1 MKKKKILKVLL
12 ILFLIIFSWFAYSK
26 YFKKNKSLLS
36 KQLNITTEIDEET
49 VYNSNIIKDINYTS
63 RDLKGNEYI
72 LIAKEGEIDLDNS
85 DIIFLTNVTAYIKLI
100 KNSELIVITSNYG
113 KYNTINYDTIFS
125 KQVNPTTNTK
135 EDTIYNSNI
144 IKDINYTSRDL
155 KGNEYILVAKE
166 GEIDLNNSDIIFL
179 TDVTAYIKLVKNSEL
194 IVITSNYGKYN
205 TINYDTIFSKNVK
218 IDYVDN
224 IITGDYLD
232 FSMMK
237 NLLIVSRNVVYKN
250 LENTMRADVIELD
263 TTTKDTKIFM
273 YNSNE
278 QVNVTN
284 IK

>member
-1 MKKKKILKVLL
+1 MKKKIFLKIVL
-12 ILFLIIFSWFAYSK
+12 ILSLIIITWFVYSE
-26 YFKKNKSLLS
+26 YFKEDKSKLS
-36 KQLNITTEIDEET
+36 KPVNSTTEIEEDA

-72 LIAKEGEIDLDNS
+72 LIAKEGEIDLD
-85 DIIFLTNVTAYIKLI
+85 
-100 KNSELIVITSNYG
+100 
-113 KYNTINYDTIFS
+113 
-125 KQVNPTTNTK
+125 
-135 EDTIYNSNI
+135 
-144 IKDINYTSRDL
+144 
-155 KGNEYILVAKE
+155 
-166 GEIDLNNSDIIFL
+166 NSDIIFL

-250 LENTMRADVIELD
+250 LENIMKADVIKLD

>member
-1 MKKKKILKVLL
+1 MKKKIFLKIIL
-12 ILFLIIFSWFAYSK
+12 ILSLIIITWFVYSE
-26 YFKKNKSLLS
+26 YFKEDKSKLS
-36 KQLNITTEIDEET
+36 KPVNPNSEIEEDA

-85 DIIFLTNVTAYIKLI
+85 DIIFLT
-100 KNSELIVITSNYG
+100 
-113 KYNTINYDTIFS
+113 
-125 KQVNPTTNTK
+125 
-135 EDTIYNSNI
+135 
-144 IKDINYTSRDL
+144 
-155 KGNEYILVAKE
+155 
-166 GEIDLNNSDIIFL
+166 
-179 TDVTAYIKLVKNSEL
+179 DVTAHIKLVKNSEL

-237 NLLIVSRNVVYKN
+237 NLLIISRNVIYKN
-250 LENTMRADVIELD
+250 LENTLKADVMELD
-263 TTTKDTKIFM
+263 TMTKDTKIFM
-273 YNSNE
+273 HNSNE

>member
-1 MKKKKILKVLL
+1 MKKKIFLKIVL
-12 ILFLIIFSWFAYSK
+12 ILSLIIITWFVYSE
-26 YFKKNKSLLS
+26 YFKEDKNKLPKPVNPTS
-36 KQLNITTEIDEET
+36 EIEEDA

-72 LIAKEGEIDLDNS
+72 LIAKEGEIDLD
-85 DIIFLTNVTAYIKLI
+85 
-100 KNSELIVITSNYG
+100 
-113 KYNTINYDTIFS
+113 
-125 KQVNPTTNTK
+125 
-135 EDTIYNSNI
+135 
-144 IKDINYTSRDL
+144 
-155 KGNEYILVAKE
+155 
-166 GEIDLNNSDIIFL
+166 NSDIIFL

-250 LENTMRADVIELD
+250 LENTMRADVVELD

-273 YNSNE
+273 YNSNK

>member
-1 MKKKKILKVLL
+1 MKKKIFLKIVL
-12 ILFLIIFSWFAYSK
+12 ILSLIIITWFVYSK
-26 YFKKNKSLLS
+26 YFKEYKNKLS
-36 KQLNITTEIDEET
+36 KPVNPISDMEEEA

-85 DIIFLTNVTAYIKLI
+85 DIIFLT
-100 KNSELIVITSNYG
+100 
-113 KYNTINYDTIFS
+113 
-125 KQVNPTTNTK
+125 
-135 EDTIYNSNI
+135 
-144 IKDINYTSRDL
+144 
-155 KGNEYILVAKE
+155 
-166 GEIDLNNSDIIFL
+166 
-179 TDVTAYIKLVKNSEL
+179 DVTAYIKLVKNSEL
-194 IVITSNYGKYN
+194 IAITSNYGKYN

-250 LENTMRADVIELD
+250 IENTMKADVIELD
-263 TTTKDTKIFM
+263 TTSKDTKIFM
-273 YNSNE
+273 YNSDE

>member
-1 MKKKKILKVLL
+1 MKKKIFLKIVL
-12 ILFLIIFSWFAYSK
+12 ILSLIIITWFVYSE
-26 YFKKNKSLLS
+26 YFTEDNKLS
-36 KQLNITTEIDEET
+36 KPVNPTSEIEEEA

-72 LIAKEGEIDLDNS
+72 LIAKEGEIDLD
-85 DIIFLTNVTAYIKLI
+85 
-100 KNSELIVITSNYG
+100 
-113 KYNTINYDTIFS
+113 
-125 KQVNPTTNTK
+125 
-135 EDTIYNSNI
+135 
-144 IKDINYTSRDL
+144 
-155 KGNEYILVAKE
+155 
-166 GEIDLNNSDIIFL
+166 NSDIIFL

-232 FSMMK
+232 FSMTK
-237 NLLIVSRNVVYKN
+237 NLLIISRNVVYKN
-250 LENTMRADVIELD
+250 LENTMKADVIELD
-263 TTTKDTKIFM
+263 TITKDTKIFM

>member
-1 MKKKKILKVLL
+1 MKKKIFLKIVL
-12 ILFLIIFSWFAYSK
+12 ILSLIIITWFVYSK
-26 YFKKNKSLLS
+26 YFKEDKSKFS
-36 KQLNITTEIDEET
+36 KPVNPNSEIEEDD

-72 LIAKEGEIDLDNS
+72 LIAKEGEIDLD
-85 DIIFLTNVTAYIKLI
+85 
-100 KNSELIVITSNYG
+100 
-113 KYNTINYDTIFS
+113 
-125 KQVNPTTNTK
+125 
-135 EDTIYNSNI
+135 
-144 IKDINYTSRDL
+144 
-155 KGNEYILVAKE
+155 
-166 GEIDLNNSDIIFL
+166 NSDIIFL

-205 TINYDTIFSKNVK
+205 TINYDTIFSKKVK

-237 NLLIVSRNVVYKN
+237 NLLVVSRNVVYEN
-250 LENTMRADVIELD
+250 LENTMKADVIELD
-263 TTTKDTKIFM
+263 TITKDTKIFM
-273 YNSNE
+273 YNSDE

>member
-1 MKKKKILKVLL
+1 MKKKSFLKIILILLL
-12 ILFLIIFSWFAYSK
+12 IIITWFVYSE
-26 YFKKNKSLLS
+26 YFKKEKKFFS
-36 KQLNITTEIDEET
+36 KPVNPTTEIEEEKA
-49 VYNSNIIKDINYTS
+49 VYNSNIIKDINY
-63 RDLKGNEYI
+63 I
-72 LIAKEGEIDLDNS
+72 
-85 DIIFLTNVTAYIKLI
+85 
-100 KNSELIVITSNYG
+100 
-113 KYNTINYDTIFS
+113 
-125 KQVNPTTNTK
+125 
-135 EDTIYNSNI
+135 
-144 IKDINYTSRDL
+144 SRDL

-179 TDVTAYIKLVKNSEL
+179 TDVIAYIKLVKNSEL

-232 FSMMK
+232 FSMIK
-237 NLLIVSRNVVYKN
+237 NLLTISRNVVYKN
-250 LENTMRADVIELD
+250 LENTMKADVIELD

-284 IK
+284 LK

>member
-1 MKKKKILKVLL
+1 MKKKIFLKIIL
-12 ILFLIIFSWFAYSK
+12 ILSLIIITWFVYSE
-26 YFKKNKSLLS
+26 YFKQDKNKLS
-36 KQLNITTEIDEET
+36 KPVDPKSEIEEEA

-85 DIIFLTNVTAYIKLI
+85 DIIFLK
-100 KNSELIVITSNYG
+100 
-113 KYNTINYDTIFS
+113 
-125 KQVNPTTNTK
+125 
-135 EDTIYNSNI
+135 
-144 IKDINYTSRDL
+144 
-155 KGNEYILVAKE
+155 
-166 GEIDLNNSDIIFL
+166 
-179 TDVTAYIKLVKNSEL
+179 DVTAYIKLVKNSEL

-232 FSMMK
+232 FSMIK
-237 NLLIVSRNVVYKN
+237 NLLIISQNVVYKN
-250 LENTMRADVIELD
+250 LENTMKADVIELD
-263 TTTKDTKIFM
+263 TMTKDTKVFM

>member
-1 MKKKKILKVLL
+1 MKKKIFLKIVL
-12 ILFLIIFSWFAYSK
+12 ILSLIIITWFVYSE
-26 YFKKNKSLLS
+26 YFKEDKSKLS
-36 KQLNITTEIDEET
+36 KPVNPTSEIEEDA

-72 LIAKEGEIDLDNS
+72 LIAKEGEIDLD
-85 DIIFLTNVTAYIKLI
+85 
-100 KNSELIVITSNYG
+100 
-113 KYNTINYDTIFS
+113 
-125 KQVNPTTNTK
+125 
-135 EDTIYNSNI
+135 
-144 IKDINYTSRDL
+144 
-155 KGNEYILVAKE
+155 
-166 GEIDLNNSDIIFL
+166 NSDIIFL

-237 NLLIVSRNVVYKN
+237 NLLTISRNVVYKN

-284 IK
+284 IKWWQS

>member
-1 MKKKKILKVLL
+1 MKKKIFLKVLL
-12 ILFLIIFSWFAYSK
+12 ILSLIIITWFVYSE

-36 KQLNITTEIDEET
+36 KPLNITTEIDEEA
-49 VYNSNIIKDINYTS
+49 V
-63 RDLKGNEYI
+63 
-72 LIAKEGEIDLDNS
+72 
-85 DIIFLTNVTAYIKLI
+85 
-100 KNSELIVITSNYG
+100 
-113 KYNTINYDTIFS
+113 
-125 KQVNPTTNTK
+125 
-135 EDTIYNSNI
+135 YNSNI

-166 GEIDLNNSDIIFL
+166 GEIDLDNSDIIFL
-179 TDVTAYIKLVKNSEL
+179 TNFTAYIKLIKNSEL

-237 NLLIVSRNVVYKN
+237 NLLIISRNVVYKN
-250 LENTMRADVIELD
+250 LENTMKADVIELD

>member
-1 MKKKKILKVLL
+1 MKKKIFLKIVL
-12 ILFLIIFSWFAYSK
+12 ILSLIIITWFIYSE
-26 YFKKNKSLLS
+26 YFKEDKNKLS
-36 KQLNITTEIDEET
+36 KPVNPTSEIEEDA

-72 LIAKEGEIDLDNS
+72 IIAKEGEIDLD
-85 DIIFLTNVTAYIKLI
+85 
-100 KNSELIVITSNYG
+100 
-113 KYNTINYDTIFS
+113 
-125 KQVNPTTNTK
+125 
-135 EDTIYNSNI
+135 
-144 IKDINYTSRDL
+144 
-155 KGNEYILVAKE
+155 
-166 GEIDLNNSDIIFL
+166 NSDIIFL

-237 NLLIVSRNVVYKN
+237 NLLIISRNVVYKN
-250 LENTMRADVIELD
+250 LENTMKADVIELD

-273 YNSNE
+273 YNSDE

>member
-1 MKKKKILKVLL
+1 MNKKNFLKVLL
-12 ILFLIIFSWFAYSK
+12 ILSLIIIALFVYSK
-26 YFKKNKSLLS
+26 YFKKNKSLLP
-36 KQLNITTEIDEET
+36 KTLNPTTEID
-49 VYNSNIIKDINYTS
+49 
-63 RDLKGNEYI
+63 
-72 LIAKEGEIDLDNS
+72 KE
-85 DIIFLTNVTAYIKLI
+85 V
-100 KNSELIVITSNYG
+100 V
-113 KYNTINYDTIFS
+113 
-125 KQVNPTTNTK
+125 
-135 EDTIYNSNI
+135 YNSNI

-166 GEIDLNNSDIIFL
+166 GEIDLDDSDIIFL

-218 IDYVDN
+218 IEYVDN

-232 FSMMK
+232 FSMIK
-237 NLLIVSRNVVYKN
+237 NLLIISRNVVYKN
-250 LENTMRADVIELD
+250 LENIMKADVIKLD
-263 TTTKDTKIFM
+263 TTTENTKIFM

>member
-1 MKKKKILKVLL
+1 MKKKIFLKIVL
-12 ILFLIIFSWFAYSK
+12 ILSLIIITWFVYSK
-26 YFKKNKSLLS
+26 YFKDKNKLS
-36 KQLNITTEIDEET
+36 KPVNPTSKIEEDA

-72 LIAKEGEIDLDNS
+72 LI
-85 DIIFLTNVTAYIKLI
+85 
-100 KNSELIVITSNYG
+100 
-113 KYNTINYDTIFS
+113 
-125 KQVNPTTNTK
+125 
-135 EDTIYNSNI
+135 
-144 IKDINYTSRDL
+144 
-155 KGNEYILVAKE
+155 AKE

-250 LENTMRADVIELD
+250 LENTMKADVIELD
-263 TTTKDTKIFM
+263 TTSKDTKIFM
-273 YNSNE
+273 YNSDE

>member
-1 MKKKKILKVLL
+1 MKKKIFLKIVL
-12 ILFLIIFSWFAYSK
+12 ILSLIIITWFVYSE
-26 YFKKNKSLLS
+26 YFKEDKSKLS
-36 KQLNITTEIDEET
+36 KPVNPTSEIEEDA

-72 LIAKEGEIDLDNS
+72 LIAKEGEIDLD
-85 DIIFLTNVTAYIKLI
+85 
-100 KNSELIVITSNYG
+100 
-113 KYNTINYDTIFS
+113 
-125 KQVNPTTNTK
+125 
-135 EDTIYNSNI
+135 
-144 IKDINYTSRDL
+144 
-155 KGNEYILVAKE
+155 
-166 GEIDLNNSDIIFL
+166 NSDIIFL

-250 LENTMRADVIELD
+250 LENTMKADVIELD
-263 TTTKDTKIFM
+263 TTSKDTKIFM
-273 YNSNE
+273 YNSDE

>member
-1 MKKKKILKVLL
+1 MKKKIFLKIVL
-12 ILFLIIFSWFAYSK
+12 ILSLIIITWFVYSE
-26 YFKKNKSLLS
+26 YFKEDKSKLS
-36 KQLNITTEIDEET
+36 KPVNPTAEIEEEA

-63 RDLKGNEYI
+63 RDLKGNEYN

-85 DIIFLTNVTAYIKLI
+85 DIIFLI
-100 KNSELIVITSNYG
+100 
-113 KYNTINYDTIFS
+113 
-125 KQVNPTTNTK
+125 
-135 EDTIYNSNI
+135 
-144 IKDINYTSRDL
+144 
-155 KGNEYILVAKE
+155 
-166 GEIDLNNSDIIFL
+166 
-179 TDVTAYIKLVKNSEL
+179 DVTAYIKLVKNSEL

-237 NLLIVSRNVVYKN
+237 NLLIISRNVVYKN
-250 LENTMRADVIELD
+250 LKNTMKADVLELD

>member
-1 MKKKKILKVLL
+1 MKKKIFLKIVL
-12 ILFLIIFSWFAYSK
+12 ILSLIIITWFVYFQ
-26 YFKKNKSLLS
+26 YFKEDKSKLS
-36 KQLNITTEIDEET
+36 KP
-49 VYNSNIIKDINYTS
+49 
-63 RDLKGNEYI
+63 
-72 LIAKEGEIDLDNS
+72 
-85 DIIFLTNVTAYIKLI
+85 
-100 KNSELIVITSNYG
+100 
-113 KYNTINYDTIFS
+113 
-125 KQVNPTTNTK
+125 VNPTSEIE
-135 EDTIYNSNI
+135 EDAIYNSNI

-166 GEIDLNNSDIIFL
+166 GEIDLDNSDIIFL

-237 NLLIVSRNVVYKN
+237 NLLIVSRNVIYKN

>member
-1 MKKKKILKVLL
+1 MKKKIFLKIAL
-12 ILFLIIFSWFAYSK
+12 ILSLIIITCFVYFE
-26 YFKKNKSLLS
+26 YFKKDKNKLS
-36 KQLNITTEIDEET
+36 KPVNPSFKIEEEA

-72 LIAKEGEIDLDNS
+72 LIAKKGEIDLD
-85 DIIFLTNVTAYIKLI
+85 
-100 KNSELIVITSNYG
+100 
-113 KYNTINYDTIFS
+113 
-125 KQVNPTTNTK
+125 
-135 EDTIYNSNI
+135 
-144 IKDINYTSRDL
+144 
-155 KGNEYILVAKE
+155 
-166 GEIDLNNSDIIFL
+166 NSDIIFL

-250 LENTMRADVIELD
+250 LANTMRADVIELD

-278 QVNVTN
+278 KVNVTN

>member
-1 MKKKKILKVLL
+1 MKKKIFLKIVL
-12 ILFLIIFSWFAYSK
+12 ILSLIIITWFVYSE
-26 YFKKNKSLLS
+26 YFKEDKSKLS
-36 KQLNITTEIDEET
+36 KPVNPTSEIEEET

-72 LIAKEGEIDLDNS
+72 IIAKKGEIDLDNS
-85 DIIFLTNVTAYIKLI
+85 DIIFLTD
-100 KNSELIVITSNYG
+100 VI
-113 KYNTINYDTIFS
+113 
-125 KQVNPTTNTK
+125 
-135 EDTIYNSNI
+135 
-144 IKDINYTSRDL
+144 
-155 KGNEYILVAKE
+155 
-166 GEIDLNNSDIIFL
+166 
-179 TDVTAYIKLVKNSEL
+179 AYIKLVKNSEL

-218 IDYVDN
+218 IEYVDN

-250 LENTMRADVIELD
+250 LENTMKADVIELD

-273 YNSNE
+273 YNSDE

>member
-1 MKKKKILKVLL
+1 MKKKIFLKIVL
-12 ILFLIIFSWFAYSK
+12 ILSLIIITWFVYSE
-26 YFKKNKSLLS
+26 YFKKDKNKLS
-36 KQLNITTEIDEET
+36 KP
-49 VYNSNIIKDINYTS
+49 
-63 RDLKGNEYI
+63 
-72 LIAKEGEIDLDNS
+72 
-85 DIIFLTNVTAYIKLI
+85 
-100 KNSELIVITSNYG
+100 
-113 KYNTINYDTIFS
+113 
-125 KQVNPTTNTK
+125 VNPSSK
-135 EDTIYNSNI
+135 IEEEAVYNSNI

-166 GEIDLNNSDIIFL
+166 GEIDLDNSDIIFL
-179 TDVTAYIKLVKNSEL
+179 TEVRAYIKLVKNSEL
-194 IVITSNYGKYN
+194 ILITSDYGKYN

-250 LENTMRADVIELD
+250 LENTMKADVIELD
-263 TTTKDTKIFM
+263 TTSKDTKIFM
-273 YNSNE
+273 YNSDE

>member
-1 MKKKKILKVLL
+1 MKKKIFLKIVL
-12 ILFLIIFSWFAYSK
+12 ILSLIIITWFVYSE
-26 YFKKNKSLLS
+26 YFKEDKSKLS
-36 KQLNITTEIDEET
+36 KPVNPTSEIEEDA

-72 LIAKEGEIDLDNS
+72 LIAKEGEIDLD
-85 DIIFLTNVTAYIKLI
+85 
-100 KNSELIVITSNYG
+100 
-113 KYNTINYDTIFS
+113 
-125 KQVNPTTNTK
+125 
-135 EDTIYNSNI
+135 
-144 IKDINYTSRDL
+144 
-155 KGNEYILVAKE
+155 
-166 GEIDLNNSDIIFL
+166 NSDIIFL

-250 LENTMRADVIELD
+250 LENTMKADVIELD

-273 YNSNE
+273 YNSDK

>member
-1 MKKKKILKVLL
+1 MKKKKFLKTIL
-12 ILFLIIFSWFAYSK
+12 ILSLIIITWFIYSE
-26 YFKKNKSLLS
+26 YFKKYEGKLS
-36 KQLNITTEIDEET
+36 TP
-49 VYNSNIIKDINYTS
+49 
-63 RDLKGNEYI
+63 
-72 LIAKEGEIDLDNS
+72 
-85 DIIFLTNVTAYIKLI
+85 
-100 KNSELIVITSNYG
+100 
-113 KYNTINYDTIFS
+113 
-125 KQVNPTTNTK
+125 VNPTSEIEK
-135 EDTIYNSNI
+135 ENIYNSNI

-155 KGNEYILVAKE
+155 KGNEYILVSKE
-166 GEIDLNNSDIIFL
+166 GEIDLDNSDIIFL
-179 TDVTAYIKLVKNSEL
+179 TDVTANIKLVKNSEL

-237 NLLIVSRNVVYKN
+237 NLLIVSRNVIYKN
-250 LENTMRADVIELD
+250 LENTMKADVIELD

-273 YNSNE
+273 YNSGE

>member
-1 MKKKKILKVLL
+1 MKNKIFKIFFIFFFPIILL
-12 ILFLIIFSWFAYSK
+12 TG
-26 YFKKNKSLLS
+26 YFKFIKDNTSVNNEK
-36 KQLNITTEIDEET
+36 LNEGSSVAIEDDSN
-49 VYNSNIIKDINYTS
+49 NSNIIKN
-63 RDLKGNEYI
+63 
-72 LIAKEGEIDLDNS
+72 
-85 DIIFLTNVTAYIKLI
+85 IKH
-100 KNSELIVITSNYG
+100 V
-113 KYNTINYDTIFS
+113 S
-125 KQVNPTTNTK
+125 K
-135 EDTIYNSNI
+135 
-144 IKDINYTSRDL
+144 DL

-166 GEIDLNNSDIIFL
+166 GEIDLDNSDIIFL

-250 LENTMRADVIELD
+250 LENTMKADVIELD
-263 TTTKDTKIFM
+263 TTSKDTKIFM
-273 YNSNE
+273 YNSDE